1 VKLFV
6 ETPNA
11 EVEMNL
17 RSLHDSSYV
26 QCKSISIVINETFT
40 AANILNIK
48 TMEFVLKIGDD
59 KPTLYLMADNI

>member
-1 VKLFV
+1 
-6 ETPNA
+6 
-11 EVEMNL
+11 MNL

-26 QCKSISIVINETFT
+26 KCKSISIVINETFT